1 VLSLAGKAMLNIH
14 IEVKS
19 IEDILSE
26 QQTNQEPDEEEDK
39 HEEAVT
45 QMPTYNKAI
54 EHLNALQCLWRAS
67 QRCLRKYGKP
77 FGTWRKK
84 LSKNLLEK

>member
-19 IEDILSE
+19 TEDILSE

-45 QMPTYNKAI
+45 QTPTYNKG
-54 EHLNALQCLWRAS
+54 H
-67 QRCLRKYGKP
+67 
-77 FGTWRKK
+77 
-84 LSKNLLEK
+84 